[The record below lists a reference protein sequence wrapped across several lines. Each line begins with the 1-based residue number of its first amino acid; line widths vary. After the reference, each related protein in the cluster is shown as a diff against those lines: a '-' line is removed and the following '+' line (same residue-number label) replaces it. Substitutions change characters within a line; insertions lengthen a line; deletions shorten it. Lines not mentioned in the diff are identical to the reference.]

1 MVYSVINSLTVKA
14 QMPLSAAP
22 DDLRK
27 DLQHF
32 GAYTWMH
39 RQLWPIAAALFQAPN
54 DYIGVGPI
62 TANHAKELSCQMSQM
77 RKDKAKI

>member
-1 MVYSVINSLTVKA
+1 VQNLQPCIKFAFDFL
-14 QMPLSAAP
+14 
-22 DDLRK
+22 